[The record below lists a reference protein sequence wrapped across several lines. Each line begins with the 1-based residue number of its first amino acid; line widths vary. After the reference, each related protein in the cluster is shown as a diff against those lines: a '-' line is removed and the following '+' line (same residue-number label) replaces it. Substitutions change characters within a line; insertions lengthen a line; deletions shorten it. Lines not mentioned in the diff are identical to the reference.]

1 MAGRNRRRCRMSRR
15 VSHPAK
21 AISIRAPPS
30 AKAPVRSR
38 VPRRAA
44 TQKPNGLNGTFEG
57 NGVPRNSPQSRAA
70 EVRRRC
76 RTLRPV
82 SRFVGRGGIPAPA
95 GGKIDCPELCGAT
108 CKRTEAAIL
117 RT

>member
-1 MAGRNRRRCRMSRR
+1 MLPHVAPCVASCEGHK
-15 VSHPAK
+15 HPCSAEHK
-21 AISIRAPPS
+21 SPS
-30 AKAPVRSR
+30 PKPCAETCGDA
-38 VPRRAA
+38 
-44 TQKPNGLNGTFEG
+44 KPNGLDGTFDG
-57 NGVPRNSPQSRAA
+57 NEMSRNSPQSRAA

-117 RT
+117 MT